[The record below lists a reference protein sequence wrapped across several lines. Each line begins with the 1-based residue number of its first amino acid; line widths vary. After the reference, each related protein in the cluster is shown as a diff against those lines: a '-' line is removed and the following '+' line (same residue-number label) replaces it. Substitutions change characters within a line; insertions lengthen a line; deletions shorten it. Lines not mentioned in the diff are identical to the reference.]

1 MLEGTPRMEP
11 LLTFGPFT
19 IDRRSLELRCEERV
33 LRLQQQPTR
42 VLLLLVERVGVL
54 VTRDELRRAI
64 WGEDVVVDFD
74 RGLNFCIS
82 QIRCALA
89 ENADSSYQI
98 ETLRGRGYR
107 FIGRVGSAP
116 MPASSPSIGRPA
128 PAWRWWLSSVIGIAV
143 WMGFGGLSLTPRQSS
158 PVTVGGTPPGPVR
171 NRDGGSPSSRR
182 DRAMARLAQSGSPHG
197 AGSGTAAIR
206 PRNVGSWLESRVD
219 RSEDRPRVTVTLR
232 EADGSVRW
240 TDAFDGQPEDWIDAQ
255 EEMSRIIARTL
266 RNPVDEPLAG
276 NGGRRTARVHGHVL
290 SPRGEPYVQSSPGPG
305 SASPSKGD
313 TTDSPPPGGIHGSAT
328 AM

>member
-1 MLEGTPRMEP
+1 MIEETPRTEP

-33 LRLQQQPTR
+33 LRLQQQPAR
-42 VLLLLVERVGVL
+42 VLLLLVERAGVL

-74 RGLNFCIS
+74 RGLNFCVS

-107 FIGRVGSAP
+107 FVGRACPAP
-116 MPASSPSIGRPA
+116 MPASRASIGRPV
-128 PAWRWWLSSVIGIAV
+128 PARRWWLSPMVGLAV
-143 WMGFGGLSLTPRQSS
+143 WTGFGGLSLTPRQSS
-158 PVTVGGTPPGPVR
+158 PVTVGVTPPG
-171 NRDGGSPSSRR
+171 S
-182 DRAMARLAQSGSPHG
+182 AMARLAQSGSPHG
-197 AGSGTAAIR
+197 ADSGAAAMR
-206 PRNVGSWLESRVD
+206 PRSVGSWLESRVD
-219 RSEDRPRVTVTLR
+219 RGEDQLRVTVTLR
-232 EADGSVRW
+232 EANGSVRW

-266 RNPVDEPLAG
+266 RSPDEPLAR
-276 NGGRRTARVHGHVL
+276 NGGRRATGVHRSPL
-290 SPRGEPYVQSSPGPG
+290 SPRSEPYVQSSPIPR
-305 SASPSKGD
+305 SESPSKGD
-313 TTDSPPPGGIHGSAT
+313 TTGSRSTPPLWGIHGSGT